1 MDAFG
6 LRNLDTMQLE
16 IKSPHKKQHG
26 TRLFKWYKGASGSP
40 HTRYD
45 FKAMRQ
51 HSSFDQHILCT
62 NHEVTKVML
71 VSCFLFSL
79 VQSWTNRYVQLQ
91 WRLHVDYD
99 YNTHISHWWNCA
111 TATFCGWQWIATWQS
126 SKQMSTASVTPA
138 LLGCDFHQG
147 LFKIGINF
155 NGRCPFLTWLW
166 HTSNSCTVW
175 WRSGDD
181 WREGD

>member
-1 MDAFG
+1 MV
-6 LRNLDTMQLE
+6 LDCSND
-16 IKSPHKKQHG
+16 IKEHQVP
-26 TRLFKWYKGASGSP
+26 P

-91 WRLHVDYD
+91 WRLHVNYD

-126 SKQMSTASVTPA
+126 SKQMSTARVTPA

-155 NGRCPFLTWLW
+155 NRPDLSRAPC
-166 HTSNSCTVW
+166 TSCSSEVKHISS
-175 WRSGDD
+175 RI
-181 WREGD
+181 